1 MKIKWKNTY
10 AALVRD
16 GKLRPVRDIAKIELD
31 SFVNLQ
37 SQIEQLELNTIKF
50 IEHGVINH
58 ALLWGERGCGKS
70 SLVRGIFCKFIDKNL
85 RLIEINPSEL
95 NSLYKILD
103 KIRDK
108 KKYKFIIFCDDF
120 GFENADKALAQLK
133 SLLEGS
139 IEAPPSNAIFYAT
152 SNLKHLVRSRP
163 NSDNYIVEKENSRE
177 NLSLADRFGL
187 HISFYELS
195 VDEYMDIIYRLFDGY
210 NVDRDRLKIQALA
223 YAASKG
229 VRSARNAKQ
238 FWQNTKDD
246 IEKL

>member
-1 MKIKWKNTY
+1 MKIKWKNTP
-10 AALVRD
+10 AAIVRD
-16 GKLRPVRDIAKIELD
+16 GKLKAVKDIAKIELD

-85 RLIEINPSEL
+85 RLIEISAREL
-95 NSLYKILD
+95 KSLHKILD

-120 GFENADKALAQLK
+120 GFENGDKALIELK

-139 IEAPPSNAIFYAT
+139 IESPPSNAIFYAT

-195 VDEYMDIIYRLFDGY
+195 VDEYMDIVYNLFKGCDIDK
-210 NVDRDRLKIQALA
+210 NRLKTQALA
-223 YAASKG
+223 FAASKG

-238 FWQNTKDD
+238 FWQSIKDD